1 MTPIPTQ
8 KRNLPLLAT
17 PTTCSGR
24 TYIVTGSNT
33 GLGFEAA
40 QHLALAGAARVI
52 LAVRNP
58 AAGEVAKAAIDAA
71 LSSSSTTHQEVKVEV
86 WPLDLGSY
94 DSVKAFAAR
103 AERELER
110 IDGVVENAAVAGAGG
125 RAEGHRTGLT
135 VNVLGTLLL
144 AALLLPVMKGKRV
157 EGEVQRV
164 VVVTSRVGFDA
175 RADWEGVVREGD
187 FVEGMDREEVE
198 EMKM

>member
-110 IDGVVENAAVAGAGG
+110 IDGVVENAAVAGAGVSG
-125 RAEGHRTGLT
+125 RAGSSDRGETFMGGNWICVWLE
-135 VNVLGTLLL
+135 
-144 AALLLPVMKGKRV
+144 PVDGRSV
-157 EGEVQRV
+157 WCG
-164 VVVTSRVGFDA
+164 S
-175 RADWEGVVREGD
+175 
-187 FVEGMDREEVE
+187 GMDGF
-198 EMKM
+198 KG